1 MSWAVPR
8 GCTQTPQGN
17 SRARRRALGKEV
29 LQQGQTAAVSRN
41 ESRSSILLGWAR
53 RILH

>member
-1 MSWAVPR
+1 MPWTVPR
-8 GCTQTPQGN
+8 GCTQTPWGYG
-17 SRARRRALGKEV
+17 RARRRALGKEV
-29 LQQGQTAAVSRN
+29 LQQGRTAAVSRN